1 MPVPYSSG
9 VGRRGVERR
18 YRRHHEERRED
29 GFVFCGPDRLPLF
42 AEWVGGPGLRV
53 LDLGCRDGALTS
65 AYLAGNHV
73 VGVDADREALA
84 RAATLGIE
92 TVWADLEEGLPFDD
106 ASFDVIVLGEVLEH
120 LRFPELVL
128 AEVAR
133 VLVPG
138 GMVVGSVPNGFRLK
152 TRLRFLLGRPPE
164 NDPTLLHLLAPADV
178 ARLLAGFDEVETRC
192 IAGRLVRLH
201 PRLFGNDIAFRAHKP
216 GQPAVASRPRRAGRS
231 RERMLGLMVIAVL
244 YAVLL
249 FVALP
254 ESLGDRPYNVFG
266 R

>member
-1 MPVPYSSG
+1 
-9 VGRRGVERR
+9 VGRRGVEHR

-29 GFVFCGPDRLPLF
+29 GFVFCGPERLPLF

-65 AYLAGNHV
+65 AYLAGNDV

-84 RAATLGIE
+84 RAAERGIE
-92 TVWADLEEGLPFDD
+92 TVWADLEEGLPFED
-106 ASFDVIVLGEVLEH
+106 ASFDVVVLGEVLEH
-120 LRFPELVL
+120 LRFPEQLL

-138 GMVVGSVPNGFRLK
+138 GKVVGSVPNGFRLK

-178 ARLLAGFDEVETRC
+178 GRLLDGFHEVETRC

-201 PRLFGNDIAFRAHKP
+201 RRLFANDIAFRARKP
-216 GQPAVASRPRRAGRS
+216 GPATVLQPRHAGRS
-231 RERMLGLMVIAVL
+231 RERILGLTALALL
-244 YAVLL
+244 YVVLL

-254 ESLGDRPYNVFG
+254 ESLGDWPYNVLG